1 MALLNTA
8 AIAADRGRWRNGR
21 DKCCPWKLIFAA
33 AATLLIV
40 AAGSGVAEA
49 QSRSEYQIKA
59 AYLYNF
65 AKFVEWPSASFSGPS
80 DPFRIC
86 ILGDSPFDQNPE
98 SAFSSRKIQNH
109 PVHVIYPDSTAQSR
123 KCHVLFLSPSESG
136 HMKAIVADL
145 RSDAVLTVADTPGF
159 IGAGGMIRF
168 FLEEDSV
175 RFEMNPSS
183 ASQAGLKISSKLL
196 VLGTKHGG
204 RR

>member
-1 MALLNTA
+1 MAFLRTA
-8 AIAADRGRWRNGR
+8 AIAVERGRWRSGCDER
-21 DKCCPWKLIFAA
+21 RSWKLILGLVAA
-33 AATLLIV
+33 LLILV
-40 AAGSGVAEA
+40 AGSRVVEA
-49 QSRSEYQIKA
+49 QSNSEYQIKA

-65 AKFVEWPSASFSGPS
+65 GKFVQWPSAAFSGPS

-86 ILGDSPFDQNPE
+86 ILGDSPFDQKLE

-145 RSDAVLTVADTPGF
+145 RSDPVLTVADTPGF
-159 IGAGGMIRF
+159 ISAGGMIRF

-175 RFEMNPSS
+175 RFEMNPSP
-183 ASQAGLKISSKLL
+183 ASQAGLKVSSKLL
-196 VLGTKHGG
+196 VLGTKH
-204 RR
+204 R

>member
-1 MALLNTA
+1 MALLSTA
-8 AIAADRGRWRNGR
+8 AIGVELGRWHSGHNECRST
-21 DKCCPWKLIFAA
+21 KFIFGIAA
-33 AATLLIV
+33 ILLIV
-40 AAGSGVAEA
+40 VAGVGVVEA
-49 QSRSEYQIKA
+49 QSNSEYQIKA

-65 AKFVEWPSASFSGPS
+65 GKFVQWPSGAFSGPS

-86 ILGDSPFDQNPE
+86 ILGESPFDQKLE

-109 PVHVIYPDSTAQSR
+109 PVHVIYPDSIAQSR

-159 IGAGGMIRF
+159 ISAGGMIRF

-175 RFEMNPSS
+175 RFEMNPSP

-196 VLGTKHGG
+196 VLGTKHSS

>member
-1 MALLNTA
+1 VALLSKA
-8 AIAADRGRWRNGR
+8 AIGVERGRWHSGCSE
-21 DKCCPWKLIFAA
+21 CCSWRLIFRVV
-33 AATLLIV
+33 ATFLIAV
-40 AAGSGVAEA
+40 VGSSAGEA
-49 QSRSEYQIKA
+49 QSNSEYQIKA

-65 AKFVEWPSASFSGPS
+65 GKFVEWPSAAFSGPS

-86 ILGDSPFDQNPE
+86 ILGESPFDQNLE

-145 RSDAVLTVADTPGF
+145 RSEAVLTVADTPGF
-159 IGAGGMIRF
+159 ISAGGMIRF

-175 RFEMNPSS
+175 RFEINPSPTT
-183 ASQAGLKISSKLL
+183 QAGLKVSSKLL
-196 VLGTKHGG
+196 VLGTKHQ
-204 RR
+204 